1 VRIYP
6 AHFLYVMRLKSLTL
20 ACLFLVSIGCF
31 ASDNVAPGFVEGH
44 LRILAFRD
52 VELSDGTPSK
62 FSGGNYSEYPLII
75 LSRDGKKEIA
85 RITADGNGNY
95 RAMLPP
101 GEYILDVQGRQ
112 PKGHVRAKPK
122 RFTIASKQTVHLD
135 MNIDTG
141 IR

>member
-1 VRIYP
+1 
-6 AHFLYVMRLKSLTL
+6 MRLKSLIF
-20 ACLFLVSIGCF
+20 ACLFLVPIGCF
-31 ASDNVAPGFVEGH
+31 ASDNAAPGFVEGY

-75 LSRDGKKEIA
+75 LSQDGKKEIA
-85 RITADGNGNY
+85 RVTADGSGAY
-95 RAMLPP
+95 RVALRP
-101 GEYILDVQGRQ
+101 GDYILDVKGRV
-112 PKGHVRAKPK
+112 PKGHVRAKPQ
-122 RFTIASKQTVHLD
+122 RFSVASDQTVHVD